1 MADDF
6 IIYNEEDYPSAQLE
20 EDKKDFQRVQ
30 ILRGRFIHY
39 MSLLEI
45 VMKEYCDM
53 EGSML
58 TIREILPM
66 FIDDL
71 KEKLNINE
79 TELKKFKKD
88 IEKISHQRDK
98 WAHAIVWY
106 KKRKNKDTSNNFIG
120 ADTPLTKYF
129 DAINQRFKE
138 IFDFLKKYDLIKL
151 KNDKKIS
158 PYQIDDSKYN
168 PIIN

>member
-6 IIYNEEDYPSAQLE
+6 IIYNEDEYPSTQLE

-45 VMKEYCDM
+45 IMKEYCDM

-58 TIREILPM
+58 TIRDILPM

-71 KEKLNINE
+71 KEKLNVDE
-79 TELKKFKKD
+79 AKLKKFKKN

-98 WAHAIVWY
+98 WAHAIIWY
-106 KKRKNKDTSNNFIG
+106 KKRKNRDVPNNFIG

-138 IFDFLKKYDLIKL
+138 IFDFLTEYNLINL
-151 KNDKKIS
+151 KNNKKIS
-158 PYQIDDSKYN
+158 SYQVDDGKYD
-168 PIIN
+168 PVIS